1 MTEANYL
8 GRPLPASDHAFR
20 ASAAPSPKARI
31 TSVGAALGS
40 VYIDV
45 SEVTRSWG
53 SATRPG
59 SATIRVCADDEDS
72 LTLAWQAGTAALD
85 AARWDLSTG
94 PAQRPTSGLPIGV
107 WWGTSRPP
115 FGEGPSHSYL
125 VASLGLPEDTAGTL
139 ITGSVHAGMDAL
151 LAAMDAIAAGSVT
164 SALVVASDAV
174 LPGTGTAVER
184 ATGAGAAAFLLEP
197 EAAGPDGVTSLI
209 ITIRASRSVPILD
222 RYRGEAQPEVGDL
235 YDPRLFRE
243 AVFLPSVESMGR
255 ALEEARESAGAAAI
269 GTWVLPDPDGRLGT
283 AAAKRLGV
291 PAGPTRDLFRVAGDT
306 GAVAPLLGLAV
317 AIATPGSPGATVV
330 ISYGGGRTSG
340 LLLEPVSAA
349 AVSPISRDVPGSAE
363 VRSVVVPRRPDA
375 PTATYAEVL
384 RSRAQLVAMADPV
397 PMGVPPASAGSI
409 RGTAEVLRREGAKCR
424 SCGWTSIPPTIHP
437 ACVNCG
443 ATTFDAVRLGRTGV
457 VHTFVVNQTM
467 PAPFTAPLPLVVVDL
482 DEGSRVMLQGIS
494 ACAASLEI
502 GQRAH
507 LVLRRY
513 ALERGAPVY
522 GYKVAPAPADSPGTS
537 VTGPRSPGATVTGLA
552 DHGSKEV
559 RT

>member
-1 MTEANYL
+1 MAN
-8 GRPLPASDHAFR
+8 
-20 ASAAPSPKARI
+20 AAPSPKSRI
-31 TSVGAALGS
+31 SAVGAALGS
-40 VYIDV
+40 MPIDI
-45 SEVTRSWG
+45 SEVARSWS
-53 SATRPG
+53 SAARPG
-59 SATIRVCADDEDS
+59 STTIMVCAEDEDA
-72 LTLAWQAGTAALD
+72 LTLAWQAATAALD
-85 AARWDLSTG
+85 AAGWDFSSG
-94 PAQRPTSGLPIGV
+94 PAPRATSGLPIGV

-164 SALVVASDAV
+164 NALVVASDAV

-197 EAAGPDGVTSLI
+197 EAAGPDDASSLI
-209 ITIRASRSVPILD
+209 ITIRASRSVPVLD

-243 AVFLPSVESMGR
+243 EVLLPSVESMGR
-255 ALEEARESAGAAAI
+255 ALEGAHESSGAAAI
-269 GTWVLPDPDGRLGT
+269 GTWVLPDPDGRLGA
-283 AAAKRLGV
+283 AAAKRLGA

-306 GAVAPLLGLAV
+306 GAAAALLGLAV
-317 AIATPGSPGATVV
+317 AIATPGSPEATAV

-340 LLLEPVSAA
+340 LIVD
-349 AVSPISRDVPGSAE
+349 AVSSASVSSISRDLPGAAQ
-363 VRSVVVPRRPDA
+363 VRSVVARGGPDTS
-375 PTATYAEVL
+375 TATYAEVL

-397 PMGVPPASAGSI
+397 PMGLPPASAGSI

-443 ATTFDAVRLGRTGV
+443 ATGFDAVRLGTTGV

-482 DEGSRVMLQGIS
+482 DDGSRVMLQGIS

-522 GYKVAPAPADSPGTS
+522 GYKVAPAPAPSPGPA
-537 VTGPRSPGATVTGLA
+537 VTGPG